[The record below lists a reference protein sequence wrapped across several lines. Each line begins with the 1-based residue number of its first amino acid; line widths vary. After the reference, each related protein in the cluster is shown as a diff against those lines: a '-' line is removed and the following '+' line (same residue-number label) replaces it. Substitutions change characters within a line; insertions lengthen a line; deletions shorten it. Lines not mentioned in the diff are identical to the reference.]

1 MDIETQYKKFLAPE
15 EKVIRVIDYAMAE
28 LIWDFFQGFLPVLLA
43 VIFFGLDITAIVI
56 GLLIGSYFTL
66 SGLYKK
72 LTLKY
77 VITDKRVI
85 LKKGLIGQ
93 STVSADYS
101 RITDVTVKQG
111 ILGRVL
117 LHTGTILLNT
127 AGGDI
132 EELEFKWIQGP
143 FETKDVIYKHLHKK

>member
-1 MDIETQYKKFLAPE
+1 MENQYKKFLAPE
-15 EKVIRVIDYAMAE
+15 EKIIRIIDYAMAE
-28 LIWDFFQGFLPVLLA
+28 LMWDFFWGFLPVLLA
-43 VIFFGLDITAIVI
+43 IIFFGFDITAIVI
-56 GLLIGSYFTL
+56 GLLFGSYFTL

-77 VITDKRVI
+77 LVTDRRVI
-85 LKKGLIGQ
+85 LKKGLVGQ

-132 EELEFKWIQGP
+132 EELELKWIQDP
-143 FETKDVIYKHLHKK
+143 FEAKDVIYKHLHK

>member
-1 MDIETQYKKFLAPE
+1 MEEKYKKFLSPD
-15 EKVIRVIDYAMAE
+15 EKILQVMGYAKAE
-28 LIWDFFQGFLPVLLA
+28 LVWDLTWGFMPVLVVA
-43 VIFFGLDITAIVI
+43 
-56 GLLIGSYFTL
+56 LLIGLNVTSVIIALLIGAYFIF

-72 LTLKY
+72 LTLVY
-77 VITDKRVI
+77 LVTNKRVI

-127 AGGDI
+127 AGGDV
-132 EELEFKWIQGP
+132 EELELKWIQNP
-143 FETKDVIYKHLHKK
+143 FESKDVIYESLHKK

>member
-1 MDIETQYKKFLAPE
+1 MENQYKKFLATE
-15 EKVIRVIDYAMAE
+15 EKIIRVIDYAMAE
-28 LIWDFFQGFLPVLLA
+28 LMWDFIWGFLPVLLA
-43 VIFFGLDITAIVI
+43 VIFFGLDIIAIVI
-56 GLLIGSYFTL
+56 GLFIGSYFTL

-77 VITDKRVI
+77 LVTDRRVI

-127 AGGDI
+127 AGGDT
-132 EELEFKWIQGP
+132 EELELKWIQDP
-143 FETKDVIYKHLHKK
+143 FEAKDVIYKHLHKK